1 MIDLAFPKQCLLCKE
16 PVVDG
21 NFCITC
27 NRKLIRSGNLMH
39 SACRRCGVPSAS
51 QSFKDLQNDPVARTT
66 PHPSRCIHCKQHDY
80 LWNHLDAMWI
90 YDGLVKDAVVLSK
103 FQHERALANSLGI
116 RLGKLLQRRDRK
128 RPDLITYVPSHFYR
142 RIIRG
147 GEGCRSVAE
156 SVAKILG
163 VPCRRIVLPRRLV
176 SKQAWLSH
184 KNRTENMRG
193 AFRSTSCFLPRGTS
207 SLSGKHILVVDDVL
221 TSGATT
227 NEICRV
233 LRRRRA
239 GPLSV
244 AVLARSLPNSSNWRK
259 LENPNS

>member
-1 MIDLAFPKQCLLCKE
+1 
-16 PVVDG
+16 
-21 NFCITC
+21 
-27 NRKLIRSGNLMH
+27 MH
-39 SACRRCGVPSAS
+39 SACRHCGVPSAS
-51 QSFKDLQNDPVARTT
+51 QTFKDQQNDPVARTT
-66 PHPSRCIHCKQHDY
+66 PHPSRCIHCKQRDY

-103 FQHERALANSLGI
+103 FQHERSLASSLGI
-116 RLGKLLQRRDRK
+116 RLGKLLQRRGRK
-128 RPDLITYVPSHFYR
+128 KPDLITYVPSHFYR

-156 SVAKILG
+156 SVGKTIG
-163 VPCRRIVLPRRLV
+163 VPCRRIVIPRRLV

-184 KNRTENMRG
+184 KVRTENMRD
-193 AFRSTSCFLPRGTS
+193 AFFSTADFLPRGIR

-227 NEICRV
+227 NEVCRV
-233 LRRRRA
+233 LRRLKA

-244 AVLARSLPNSSNWRK
+244 AVLARSLPNASNWRK